1 MGIFKRISDIV
12 SANLNDMVERHED
25 PEKMLNQAVREMEE
39 AIAKSKREVAKTMA
53 SERLVKKE
61 LAANEAQVLTWA
73 SRAAKAVEAG
83 DDDLARK
90 ALTRKHE
97 YEKIVSALEDQVA
110 ASTEASQSLRR
121 QLEGMQAK
129 LGEAQRRLG
138 TLTARKRAADVRSR
152 IATQAAGA
160 DVELDK
166 NAFEKFDRLSRK
178 VDAAE
183 AEAEAMAELA
193 KSDFGD
199 AGTSLEEEFESGSSV
214 AELEVE
220 SELAELKRRKKGE

>member
-1 MGIFKRISDIV
+1 
-12 SANLNDMVERHED
+12 
-25 PEKMLNQAVREMEE
+25 
-39 AIAKSKREVAKTMA
+39 MA
-53 SERLVKKE
+53 SEKLVKKE